1 MSKAKNNNSAE
12 RGERLLELIQH
23 NYGNGRDART
33 KFAAEFDRKPATVW
47 PWCHQENRQGIPHR
61 LRRRFEDLVR
71 NERLTM
77 PAGCGIDDYVRP
89 APASRYEKSE
99 RTRVRNEDLIALF
112 FSTVRHPKLGR
123 AAVER
128 CMSDPS
134 FVVRVLNPSYWLRWA
149 YHTGGVP
156 QSYQEPFTT
165 ALIKSQI
172 AETLMGYDP
181 RDRDNA
187 EFFIKVN
194 SLFAEEHQSPV
205 DDDDE

>member
-1 MSKAKNNNSAE
+1 MGKTKKNNSTD
-12 RGERLLELIQH
+12 RGENLLELIQH
-23 NYGNGRDART
+23 NFGTGRDART
-33 KFAAEFDRKPATVW
+33 RFAAEFGRKPATVW
-47 PWCHQENRQGIPHR
+47 PWCNQEGRQGIPHR
-61 LRRRFEDLVR
+61 LRRRFEDLIR
-71 NERLTM
+71 TERLTM
-77 PAGCGIDDYVRP
+77 PSGRVIDDYVRP

-112 FSTVRHPKLGR
+112 FSTVNHPSLGR
-123 AAVER
+123 PAVER

-149 YHTGGVP
+149 YHSGGVP

-172 AETLMGYDP
+172 AETLMGYNP
-181 RDRDNA
+181 RDRGNA

-194 SLFAEEHQSPV
+194 SLFAEDHLSPV
-205 DDDDE
+205 DDDE